1 MFKVPG
7 EKLFDII
14 LLTAGLCPLLFSPPA
29 FAQEVSLPQNL
40 SSWVDSTRAP
50 VDSALAAWNEA
61 SAYETSRLRLLRWLT
76 KNKEQAQSASYLQ
89 ITEFLRD
96 AETFANADDF
106 VTAQILLESA
116 LALTNGD
123 ANPAT
128 AALSGDPRPITSVPT
143 KWRWRREAVLGMDF
157 WRQEFEI
164 GVTRADGLF
173 LAEAES
179 LFVENKGNPFSGLR
193 LELSRGVGA
202 PSYLQTYALL
212 KASRD
217 YNSGEAEL
225 RAQQAFGAKTHGR
238 FENRFESIRY
248 LRDFDL
254 RYWQNNSSALFSAEL
269 SKKFRLEIEEEIRLR
284 RYQNEDEL
292 SRNYTHN
299 EASLAAIYSAGFSS
313 RLRARYSF
321 NDRRHQRFAEHD
333 YFEHRLETSWFKHSA
348 QNSSI
353 FIENL
358 WRRRVYRRGISD
370 STYENTHQ
378 EGYLRADLRFGLGAS
393 AALRLES
400 DFTSRVYPA
409 EVRDDLAPDFLDLKA
424 NPQVQ
429 FKLVRDWQASI
440 GYLFLLRQYEA
451 HNSLLGYADYY
462 AHGFTLGLDLFTTKG
477 FLLSASNAF
486 QVRTYPDVS
495 ADNLLLS
502 SSYSDRN
509 INSLLLFLSWTFHPN
524 WQLGAFANYDN
535 EISRLKEASDSR
547 NTLFSVD
554 VTYSF

>member
-1 MFKVPG
+1 MFKVSDK
-7 EKLFDII
+7 KLRIVF
-14 LLTAGLCPLLFSPPA
+14 LLTAGLYQQLLNPPA
-29 FAQEVSLPQNL
+29 FAQEDSLLQTL
-40 SSWVDSTRAP
+40 DSWVDSTRAP
-50 VDSALAAWNEA
+50 VDSSLAAWNEA
-61 SAYETSRLRLLRWLT
+61 SAYQTLRLRLLRWLT
-76 KNKEQAQSASYLQ
+76 KNNDQAQSAAYLQ

-96 AETFANADDF
+96 AETFANTDDF

-116 LALTNGD
+116 LAL
-123 ANPAT
+123 ANDEASPASS
-128 AALSGDPRPITSVPT
+128 ALVDDPRPTTSPPA

-164 GVTRADGLF
+164 GVTRPDGLF
-173 LAEAES
+173 LTEAES

-193 LELSRGVGA
+193 FELSRGAGT

-254 RYWQNNSSALFSAEL
+254 RYWQNNSSALFSADL
-269 SKKFRLEIEEEIRLR
+269 SKKFRFEVEEEIRLR

-299 EASLAAIYSAGFSS
+299 EASLAAIYSAGFST

-333 YFEHRLETSWFKHSA
+333 YFEHRIETTWFKHAA
-348 QNSSI
+348 QNSSL
-353 FIENL
+353 FVENH

-393 AALRLES
+393 AALRLEG
-400 DFTSRVYPA
+400 DLTSRVYPA

-424 NPQVQ
+424 NPQLQ
-429 FKLVRDWQASI
+429 FNLVHDWQASV
-440 GYLFLLRQYEA
+440 GYLFLLRRYEA
-451 HNSLLGYADYY
+451 HNDFLGYADYY
-462 AHGFTLGLDLFTTKG
+462 AHGLTLGLDLFNTNG
-477 FLLSASNAF
+477 FLLSVSNAF

-502 SSYSDRN
+502 SSYSDRS
-509 INSLLLFLSWTFHPN
+509 INSLLLFLSWTLHPN